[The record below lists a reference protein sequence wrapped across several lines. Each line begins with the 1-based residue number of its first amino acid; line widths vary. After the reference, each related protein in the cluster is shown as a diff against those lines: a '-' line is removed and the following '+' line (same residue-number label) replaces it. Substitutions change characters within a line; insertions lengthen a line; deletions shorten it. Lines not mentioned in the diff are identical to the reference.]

1 MTQGS
6 NIGYQPVS
14 LTPPDF
20 HEFLEYKRQL
30 NALIRGELY
39 PQSKVKLVEKPKKKS
54 KDSNKKDV
62 KRRNRNRSK

>member
-6 NIGYQPVS
+6 NVGYQPVS

-20 HEFLEYKRQL
+20 DEFLEYKRKL

-54 KDSNKKDV
+54 KDK
-62 KRRNRNRSK
+62 